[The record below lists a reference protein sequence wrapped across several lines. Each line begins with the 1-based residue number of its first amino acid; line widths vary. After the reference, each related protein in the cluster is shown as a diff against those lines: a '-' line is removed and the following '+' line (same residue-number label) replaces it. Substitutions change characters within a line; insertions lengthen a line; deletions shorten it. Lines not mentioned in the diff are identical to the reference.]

1 MTTHDPR
8 YMGRAAWL
16 LFVCLL
22 HAAAQAQPYWVR
34 KAASPGNEHIADVQ
48 VDADGAVYVTGSY
61 GGTLQ
66 FGGQSLGNQGG
77 VDVFVARL
85 DAAGVLQWIVQGGGP
100 GIDRGIKLSVGNG
113 GAIAVAG
120 EFMGT
125 ASLFGTALTSAGGT
139 ADVFV
144 AVLNKS
150 DGALQWVRQGG
161 GAEAADGPGGVS
173 MAPDGRVTV
182 AGQFRGTAQWEGS
195 TLVSTIDPLTTLPS
209 ADIFIAT
216 YTATGSLLW
225 LKHGAADKDDQAVDV
240 VHDAAGNLY
249 VAGQYSNAIT
259 FDQTYPNILAN
270 AGFLLRL
277 APDGTETWFRRM
289 GGAAYNH
296 VRDLAFTTGALLVV
310 GDQQGTMV
318 WSGTTTVNVP
328 SAQPFAYHLLKVGAD
343 GALLA
348 QTTVGSTSGLASA
361 AVAVLGGNVAVL
373 GTFDCQFSDLAAHY
387 ASDALFMATGTGDLF
402 VAVHELGDLS
412 LQEAQ
417 QFGGRSAKAAGGMA
431 WLPTGQLVFS
441 GSFQTDLIFPATGFM
456 SGEAVPFNMGS
467 TGTTGVSDWC
477 TYAGYGSFQGCES
490 AGLVDG
496 FVARGYVPGRAPYD
510 WWERTAGD
518 CDRVRNEPCIL
529 DGSTCGDTVVACG
542 QVNLWVDP
550 RMATSTTPGSHFV
563 GPALNYQWS
572 TGGTGPTVVVNA
584 SGTYWVQLST
594 TNGCW
599 QWTDSIEVVIN
610 PLPPVTW
617 LSIGG
622 GTPDAPPFGLIQLCE
637 PDSTWLVAS
646 NLPANGTWWWE
657 TPDSTDPVYADSIG
671 VDTSGTF
678 IFHVVNEYGCERISY
693 IAAQDNPVMPM
704 PDIDAAIDVQFPQ
717 LAQPQDTLWLCTGEA
732 VDITYIPA
740 WTIDGLPVDTLPA
753 GLNVRWCVEPCTW
766 GTLTDFGPH
775 TFNVTATQSGW
786 MVFDVQVSVD
796 NLPCAEDTL
805 FFHGVDSL
813 YVGVYPPL
821 NVDVQLTG
829 PATICDGDTV
839 LLSATCTGCDNL
851 VWWTTGTGAPVNSNT
866 YMVWAPGQYGINGT
880 AADTNGCTA
889 GDLAA
894 MLITAASGPV
904 LTITPPDGI
913 ICPGDTA
920 VISTATAGTDPIWF
934 GPQGIITGQG
944 TSLSTAQP
952 GSYYLNLTVEGCP
965 VTSNSVSITS
975 YGTPFLAGG
984 GQLALCYPGDEV
996 TIEVMSVP
1004 GAVVQWQAPLSGS
1017 ALTQAVY
1024 LPGTYSC
1031 SVSACGIVTPLSIEV
1046 VQAPVQA
1053 GLLTPGPYTLCPGDT
1068 LLLQAMPG
1076 AATYAWLP
1084 GLWPGPQL
1092 EVAQA
1097 GNYNVVVTNA
1107 EGCSDTSA
1115 TITVGAISFNGPLVA
1130 TGDTVCGGDA
1140 AVLTAS
1146 ASGAILWYSSPGTGN
1161 PLGGGSPF
1169 TFTPTV
1175 ATTVYVRQQVAG
1187 CLSTAD
1193 SVWVEVLP
1201 RPPAVWTSGPDSLC
1215 TGDALLITVNGP
1227 DSVVYNWTTPGG
1239 AMQGGTISIPAVAVA
1254 DMGNYVC
1261 TPVYGA
1267 CQGVP
1272 AERFV
1277 AVHAPQPI
1285 GLPEEVAFCTGG
1297 MVVLALPPS
1306 FTDVVW
1312 SNGYTWNPLILTAPA
1327 ELTVQAM
1334 DIHGCS
1340 TGGEVRVVMD
1350 DCAVVVPNVFTPNG
1364 DGINDLWFPTGGF
1377 VSAMV
1382 RIRNRWGG
1390 LVFEGDLVQRG
1401 WNGRHYLSGNECT
1414 DGVYF
1419 YELTLTTSAG
1429 TALPLSGY
1437 LHLQGRR
1444 P

>member
-1 MTTHDPR
+1 MTAHDPR
-8 YMGRAAWL
+8 YRARAACL
-16 LFVCLL
+16 LLMCLL
-22 HAAAQAQPYWVR
+22 HAASQAQYWVR
-34 KAASPGNEHIADVQ
+34 KAASPGNEYITDVQ

-77 VDVFVARL
+77 LDLFVARL

-100 GIDRGIKLSVGNG
+100 GIDRGIKLSVGTG
-113 GAIAVAG
+113 GTIAVAG
-120 EFMGT
+120 EFMGS
-125 ASLFGTALTSAGGT
+125 ANLFGTALTSAGGT
-139 ADVFV
+139 ADGFV
-144 AVLNKS
+144 AVLNKD
-150 DGALQWVRQGG
+150 DGTLQWIRQGG
-161 GAEAADGPGGVS
+161 GADGADGPGGVS
-173 MAPDGRVTV
+173 MGGDGRVTV
-182 AGQFRGTAQWEGS
+182 AGQFRGTAQWEGN
-195 TLVSTIDPLTTLPS
+195 TLVSTIDPLTLLPS

-225 LKHGAADKDDQAVDV
+225 LKHGAADKDDLAVDV

-277 APDGTETWFRRM
+277 APDGSETWFRRM
-289 GGAAYNH
+289 GGAVYNH
-296 VRDLAFTTGALLVV
+296 VRDLAFTSGALLVV

-318 WSGTTTVNVP
+318 WTGTTTVNISSP
-328 SAQPFAYHLLKVGAD
+328 QPFAYHLLKVASD

-348 QTTVGSTSGLASA
+348 HATVGSSSGVASA
-361 AVAVLGGNVAVL
+361 AVAVLGGNVAVY
-373 GTFDCQFSDLAAHY
+373 GTFDCQFSDLTAHY
-387 ASDALFMATGTGDLF
+387 ASDALFMATGNEDLF
-402 VAVHELGDLS
+402 VAVHGLGDLA

-417 QFGGRSAKAAGGMA
+417 QFGGRSAKAAGGLA
-431 WLPTGQLVFS
+431 WLPAGELVFS
-441 GSFQTDLIFPATGFM
+441 GAFQENIIFPSSGFM
-456 SGEAVPFNMGS
+456 SGEAVPFNQGS
-467 TGTTGVSDWC
+467 GTTGVVDWC
-477 TYAGYGSFQGCES
+477 TYANYGSFHGCVS

-496 FVARGYVPGRAPYD
+496 FVARAYVPGRAPYD
-510 WWERTAGD
+510 WWKRTSGV
-518 CDRVRNEPCIL
+518 CDRVRNEPCIP

-542 QVNLWVDP
+542 QVNLGVDP
-550 RMATSTTPGSHFV
+550 RMATATTGSQFV
-563 GPALNYQWS
+563 GPALNYLWS
-572 TGGTGPTVVVNA
+572 TGSTSPTLVVNT

-610 PLPPVTW
+610 PMPPITW

-622 GTPDAPPFGLIQLCE
+622 DPPDTPPFGLIQLCE

-646 NLPANGTWWWE
+646 NLPINGTWWWQLPNGTE
-657 TPDSTDPVYADSIG
+657 PVYGDSIG
-671 VDTSGTF
+671 VDTNGTF
-678 IFHVVNEYGCERISY
+678 IFHVVNEFGCERVTY
-693 IAAQDNPVMPM
+693 IAAQDDPVLPM
-704 PDIDAAIDVQFPQ
+704 PDIDAVIDVQFPQ
-717 LAQPQDTLWLCTGEA
+717 LTSPQDTLWLCAGDMVA
-732 VDITYIPA
+732 YSYIPA
-740 WTIDGLPVDTLPA
+740 WTIDGLPVDTFPS
-753 GLNVRWCVEPCTW
+753 GLNVRWCLEPCSW
-766 GTLTDFGPH
+766 GTVTDPVPQ

-786 MVFDVQVSVD
+786 MVFDVQVTVD

-805 FFHGVDSL
+805 FFHGLDSL
-813 YVGVYPPL
+813 YVGVFPPL

-839 LLSATCTGCDNL
+839 LLSATCAGCDNL
-851 VWWTTGTGAPVNSNT
+851 TWWTTGTGAPVNSNT
-866 YMVWAPGQYGINGT
+866 YMVWSPGQYGINGT

-889 GDLAA
+889 VDQAS
-894 MLITAASGPV
+894 MLITAPSGPV

-913 ICPGDTA
+913 ICPGDSA
-920 VISTATAGTDPIWF
+920 VITTLTAGADPIWF

-944 TSLSTAQP
+944 TSLTTAQP
-952 GSYYLNLTVEGCP
+952 GSYSLNLTVEGCP
-965 VTSNSVSITS
+965 VTSNSVTITS

-984 GQLALCYPGDEV
+984 GQLALCFPGDEV
-996 TIEVMSVP
+996 TIEVMTVP

-1024 LPGTYSC
+1024 VPGTYTC
-1031 SVSACGIVTPLSIEV
+1031 SVTACGIVTPLSIEV

-1053 GLLTPGPYTLCPGDT
+1053 QLLTPGPFTLCPGDT
-1068 LLLQAMPG
+1068 LELQAGTG
-1076 AATYAWLP
+1076 AATYTWLP

-1097 GNYNVVVTNA
+1097 GTYRVVVTNS
-1107 EGCSDTSA
+1107 EGCTDTSA
-1115 TITVGAISFNGPLVA
+1115 LITVGAIAFNVPLSA
-1130 TGDTVCGGDA
+1130 TGDTVCAGDA

-1146 ASGAILWYSSPGTGN
+1146 GSGAILWYASSGTGT

-1169 TFTPTV
+1169 SFTPTSG
-1175 ATTVYVRQQVAG
+1175 TTVYVRQQVAS
-1187 CLSTAD
+1187 CLSPAD

-1201 RPPAVWTSGPDSLC
+1201 RPPAVWTTGPDSLC
-1215 TGDALLITVNGP
+1215 TGDALLISINGP
-1227 DSVVYNWTTPGG
+1227 DTVGYHWTTPGG
-1239 AMQGGTISIPAVAVA
+1239 AVQGATVSIPAVTVA

-1267 CQGVP
+1267 CHGVP
-1272 AERFV
+1272 SSRFV

-1285 GLPEEVAFCTGG
+1285 GLPEEIMLCTGG
-1297 MVVLALPPS
+1297 MVTLALPPS
-1306 FTDVVW
+1306 FTDVLW
-1312 SNGYTWNPLILTAPA
+1312 SNGYTWNSLTLTAPA
-1327 ELTVQAM
+1327 ELTVQAT
-1334 DIHGCS
+1334 DSHGCS

-1350 DCAVVVPNVFTPNG
+1350 DCALVVPNVFTPNG
-1364 DGINDLWFPTGGF
+1364 DGTNDHWFPTGGF
-1377 VSAMV
+1377 ISAMV

-1390 LVFEGDLVQRG
+1390 LVFEGDMVQRG
-1401 WNGRHYLSGNECT
+1401 WDGRHFLSGNYCS